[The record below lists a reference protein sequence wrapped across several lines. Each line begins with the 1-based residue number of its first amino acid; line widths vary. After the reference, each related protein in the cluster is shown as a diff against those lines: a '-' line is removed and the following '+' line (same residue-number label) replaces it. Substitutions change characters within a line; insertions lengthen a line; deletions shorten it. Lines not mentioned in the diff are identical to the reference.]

1 MKPTSIHAA
10 LGHLIGKNRAPFLW
24 GASGIGKSDV
34 VAQFAKDSKLELRD
48 VRLGLLDPTDI
59 KGFPVVNAARS
70 QMSWLPADF
79 LPTKGKGILFLD
91 EMNTA
96 PQAVQAAAYQLV
108 LNRQVGD
115 YKVPPGWSI
124 IAAGNRVGDRSVVHA
139 MPSALANRFIHID
152 FEIDNDDWNTWA
164 GKNGIHTD
172 LRAFMR
178 FRPALLHSFDPT
190 SNPRSF
196 PSPRSWAFVND
207 IYKSNLNS
215 AEEFELVKGTVGE
228 GAAAEFTGFTRLI
241 KDLPTI
247 DSVLLNP
254 DTAAVPA
261 SPAGK
266 YAILTALDSK
276 TTVNN
281 FARAMQYV
289 SRIEPEFQVMYMRD
303 TTRRDKKLENTKTYL
318 DWGVKNQALLT

>member
-24 GASGIGKSDV
+24 GAPGVGKSDV
-34 VAQFAKDSKLELRD
+34 VAQFAKTSKLELRD

-59 KGFPVVNAARS
+59 KGFPVVNAARN

-115 YKVPPGWSI
+115 YKLPSGWSI
-124 IAAGNRVGDRSVVHA
+124 IAAGNRMGDRSVVHA

-152 FEIDNDDWNTWA
+152 FEVDNDDWNAWA
-164 GKNGIHTD
+164 SENNIHTD
-172 LRAFMR
+172 LRAFIR
-178 FRPALLHSFDPT
+178 FRPSLLHSFEPT

-207 IYKSNLNS
+207 IYKSNLTS
-215 AEEFELVKGTVGE
+215 TEEFELVKGTVGE
-228 GAAAEFTGFTRLI
+228 GAAAEFSGFTRLI

-247 DSVLLNP
+247 DSILLNP
-254 DTAAVPA
+254 DTAAVPE

-266 YAILTALDSK
+266 YAIITALNSK
-276 TTVNN
+276 TTVAN

-289 SRIEPEFQVMYMRD
+289 SRVEPEFQVMYMRD